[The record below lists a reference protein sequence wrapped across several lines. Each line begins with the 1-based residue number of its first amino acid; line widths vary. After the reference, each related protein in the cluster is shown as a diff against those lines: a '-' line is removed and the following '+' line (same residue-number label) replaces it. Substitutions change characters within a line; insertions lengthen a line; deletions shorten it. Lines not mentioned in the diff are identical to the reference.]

1 MNPLPAVWIKK
12 DDVAPRKLVIRGD
25 KKSSPGERS
34 PTDSVDDASYEATEE
49 LDVSKRVDMSAKGYE
64 MMVLSNFLDLKY
76 PWGVPL
82 LKLPSNTVPSGFRL
96 TTGPSKG

>member
-1 MNPLPAVWIKK
+1 MNPLPAVWIEK

-49 LDVSKRVDMSAKGYE
+49 LDVSKRVDVSAGI
-64 MMVLSNFLDLKY
+64 
-76 PWGVPL
+76 
-82 LKLPSNTVPSGFRL
+82 
-96 TTGPSKG
+96 